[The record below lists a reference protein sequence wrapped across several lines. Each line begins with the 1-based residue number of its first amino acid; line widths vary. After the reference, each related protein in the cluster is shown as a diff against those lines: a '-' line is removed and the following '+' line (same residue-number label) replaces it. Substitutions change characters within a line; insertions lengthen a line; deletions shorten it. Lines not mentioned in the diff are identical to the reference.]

1 MAMELIFLIT
11 ALTLNAAANVL
22 MRVGAR
28 NMPALEGLSLI
39 DKGLAVAGNWA
50 LVLGLIFFA
59 SNVLFYILA
68 LRKINISVAYPI
80 MTAGGLLIISVVS
93 WFALGER
100 LTNLQIGGIFVIAVG
115 IAMIAYHM
123 G

>member
-1 MAMELIFLIT
+1 MELIFLIT

-28 NMPALEGLSLI
+28 NMPALEGLSLV

-100 LTNLQIGGIFVIAVG
+100 LTNLQIGGISVIAVG
-115 IAMIAYHM
+115 MAMIAYHR